1 MQAMHSVNNPRS
13 VGCSPSDLRRRLSCY
28 EASMTLA
35 RLTEVLAPAAVSGTG
50 LGAFNVFSIEHAEA
64 LTAAAETAGTPVVLQ
79 ISQNAVRYHG
89 SLAPIGL
96 ATLAL
101 ARMATVPMVV
111 HLDHATDGSL
121 VEEAVELGFGSV
133 MFDASAMPYSENVA
147 ATAAIVRRCHD
158 AGLDVEAELGEVGGK
173 DGVHGSGVRTRPDE
187 AVAFVDATGIDALA
201 VAVGSS
207 HAMTERHVALDLEL
221 ISALRGAVPVPLVL
235 HGSSGVPDEELVR
248 AVKAGMTKINIATH
262 LNQVFTNT
270 VRATLAANPSMV
282 DSRRYLGPARDAV
295 ATEAARLLLMF
306 RDL

>member
-1 MQAMHSVNNPRS
+1 V
-13 VGCSPSDLRRRLSCY
+13 
-28 EASMTLA
+28 TLA
-35 RLTEVLAPAAVSGTG
+35 RLTDVMAPAAVSGTA

-187 AVAFVDATGIDALA
+187 AVAFVDATGVDALA

-221 ISALRGAVPVPLVL
+221 VSALRSAVPVPLVL

-262 LNQVFTNT
+262 LNQVFTNS